1 MDQRCAKRVVRAPSR
16 VPNSMLCRRDA
27 AARSPMLAHF
37 SKTWLLFTVWCLL
50 SPALAHADAQD
61 FSGTVGKIF
70 DGDSFLVRPARGRDV
85 DVRLQDIDAPEKTQP
100 YGNAARA
107 ALVALIGGRSVFV
120 DVIETDRYG
129 RKVVRVYREPDRL
142 DVIEALVREGHV
154 WVYRR
159 TVHDRSLIGLE
170 EAARA
175 QRRGLWALPAT
186 ERMPPWRYR
195 YHQRHK
201 ARRTSV
207 VRLDER
213 LVGSQAAAVGAGL
226 ERAQASGFHQSITPV
241 AAGVLIAPGA
251 EGRGEAGAGWAVV
264 VP

>member
-1 MDQRCAKRVVRAPSR
+1 
-16 VPNSMLCRRDA
+16 
-27 AARSPMLAHF
+27 MLAHF

-159 TVHDRSLIGLE
+159 TVHDRSLIGWKRRRVRSVV
-170 EAARA
+170 ACGRCRPPSAC
-175 QRRGLWALPAT
+175 RRGGIDITSDTRPGGLRSSGSMSGWSARKRPRSVPA
-186 ERMPPWRYR
+186 
-195 YHQRHK
+195 
-201 ARRTSV
+201 
-207 VRLDER
+207 
-213 LVGSQAAAVGAGL
+213 
-226 ERAQASGFHQSITPV
+226 
-241 AAGVLIAPGA
+241 
-251 EGRGEAGAGWAVV
+251 
-264 VP
+264 